1 VLDRV
6 KGHLFEQ
13 EHQLPM
19 PPDGHLVTR
28 RFTPDKAISDLWEQ
42 ADAGTLTAQD
52 REQFQALM
60 QHESV
65 ESSLMAQGLPYRSAD
80 PGAWEDGIN
89 WPSAQHYGAHD
100 IAPHAAY
107 ADDPWRGWRS
117 MGFGDPPTTPIA
129 RNLSC
134 RSARASSCR
143 GYCRT
148 PSRRWPWSR
157 SYDVVVGPGLHARPG
172 HSPKRSVAD
181 CYVSPTPRLRPF
193 ERGVGVSR
201 RRPSSC

>member
-1 VLDRV
+1 MARTRRPGIDQGVLDRV

-28 RFTPDKAISDLWEQ
+28 RFTPGKAISDLWEK

-80 PGAWEDGIN
+80 PGAWEDGID

-107 ADDPWRGWRS
+107 ADDPR
-117 MGFGDPPTTPIA
+117 A
-129 RNLSC
+129 RLAQHGLR
-134 RSARASSCR
+134 RSADDPHRQESKLSVGAGFVVQGLLSHSL
-143 GYCRT
+143 T
-148 PSRRWPWSR
+148 PVA
-157 SYDVVVGPGLHARPG
+157 VVPIL
-172 HSPKRSVAD
+172 
-181 CYVSPTPRLRPF
+181 
-193 ERGVGVSR
+193 
-201 RRPSSC
+201 